1 MKTKFAFVFVVL
13 AMLLAACGA
22 QATPAP
28 TVAPEPTRMPEPTA
42 VPTEEPMPQTIVDL
56 AVADGRFTTL
66 VSAVQAAGLVDT
78 LKSEGPFTVFA
89 PTDEA
94 FAALPAGTLD
104 SLLQPENKQQ
114 LTDILLYHV
123 VPSKVMAA
131 DVAGLDGKSAGTA
144 LEGQSID
151 IKVDMGNVYLN
162 ENTKVLITDIEA
174 SNGVIHVI
182 DSVMLPP
189 SDEAMSEEPMDIVDT
204 AVADGRFTTLVAAVQ
219 AAGLVDTLKS
229 EGPFTVFAPTDEAFA
244 ALPAG
249 TLDSLLQPENKQQ
262 LTDILLYHV
271 VPGKVMAADV
281 VGLDGQ
287 SAETALEG
295 KSINIKVDGDKV
307 ILNDTVNVILTD
319 IETSNGVIH
328 VIDAV
333 LLPPSE

>member
-13 AMLLAACGA
+13 AMMLAACGP

-28 TVAPEPTRMPEPTA
+28 EPTPMPEPTA
-42 VPTEEPMPQTIVDL
+42 IPTEEPEMPKTIVDI
-56 AVADGRFTTL
+56 AVEDGRFTTL
-66 VSAVQAAGLVDT
+66 VAAVQAAGLAET
-78 LKSEGPFTVFA
+78 LSGAGPFTVFA
-89 PTDEA
+89 PTDDA

-104 SLLQPENKQQ
+104 SLLLPENKQQ

-123 VPSKVMAA
+123 VAGKVMAA
-131 DVAGLDGKSAGTA
+131 DVVGLDGKSAETA
-144 LEGQSID
+144 LAGKSID

-162 ENTKVLITDIEA
+162 ETVMVVITDIEA

-182 DSVMLPP
+182 DAVLLPP
-189 SDEAMSEEPMDIVDT
+189 SDEAMNEMDLVDT

-219 AAGLVDTLKS
+219 AAGLVETLKS
-229 EGPFTVFAPTDEAFA
+229 EGPFTVFAPTDDAFA

-249 TLDSLLQPENKQQ
+249 TLDSLLLPENKQQ

-271 VPGKVMAADV
+271 VAGKVMAADV
-281 VGLDGQ
+281 VGLDGK
-287 SAETALEG
+287 SAETALAG
-295 KSINIKVDGDKV
+295 KSIAIKIEGDKV
-307 ILNDTVNVILTD
+307 ILNDNVNVIITD

-333 LLPPSE
+333 LLPPQ